1 VALPSRSVRPVELR
15 VFQALWAMQR
25 LPRGQREWSV
35 PEKVAR
41 IVEAGF
47 DGMEIAWSPSHPVEE
62 ALVAVRVVGLRYGV
76 TVFPTGTDG
85 QMEGLIERFLAMD
98 DPPAYVN
105 IQPNLKVF
113 TVEEGAPYLRRW
125 ASIAREAGFP
135 TVVETHR
142 DRMTTD
148 LRFTL
153 QLMEAVPEL
162 RINADLSHF
171 VVGQEFAWPVSEQ
184 DHALIGRVIERADMF
199 HGRVA
204 SREQVQIPIT
214 WAHHRPW
221 LDLFLGW
228 WEQGF
233 RGWRSR
239 AGDGDELVFVCELG
253 PPWYAL
259 TGPDGEELSDRWEEA
274 LLLRDLVREIW
285 GRLDGPDADP
295 ALRGPSRATR

>member
-1 VALPSRSVRPVELR
+1 MELR
-15 VFQALWAMQR
+15 VFQALWAMQK
-25 LPRGQREWSV
+25 LPRGQQEWTV

-41 IVEAGF
+41 IVDAGF

-62 ALVAVRVVGLRYGV
+62 ALVAVREAGLRYGV
-76 TVFPTGTDG
+76 TVFPTGAEG
-85 QMEGLIERFLAMD
+85 QMEGLMERFLAMA

-125 ASIAREAGFP
+125 VATVREAGFR

-153 QLMEAVPEL
+153 QLMDAVPEL

-184 DHALIGRVIERADMF
+184 DHALIRRVIERADMF

-214 WAHHRPW
+214 WEHHRPW

-228 WEQGF
+228 WEDGF
-233 RGWRSR
+233 RLWRER
-239 AGDGDELVFVCELG
+239 AGPDDELVFVCELG

-259 TGPDGEELSDRWEEA
+259 TGADGEELSDRWEEA
-274 LLLRDLVREIW
+274 QLMRDLVRGIW
-285 GRLDGPDADP
+285 AGLEP
-295 ALRGPSRATR
+295 